1 MTRTPSRPVDEPSDG
16 REAPAGDAAAD
27 GAVPVTADAA
37 APGGTR
43 ARLPARIAKRA
54 VMLGITGVSLYLV
67 FPTLM
72 SVLGSAPEVA
82 TIRLRW
88 FFAMAVLQV
97 GSVFCQVELQRIAL
111 RSDTRLPVLTS
122 LLAGAAFGRVVPGG
136 AAAAATIQYGMLVRA
151 GIPTAAV
158 ASGLTAA
165 SLLTFGALVSLPLLA
180 VPGMLFGSFAAPRD
194 LERVLWLGIGL
205 FVVLAGAGAVVLTHE
220 RVVRWAGRVAQRLR
234 NRVLR
239 RRPPLTG
246 LPDRLAEERRVILGV
261 LGDRWRQAL
270 LVTVGRWLLD
280 YLTLFAALAAV
291 GSHPP
296 ATLVLLAYC
305 TSQILGQVPVTPG
318 GLGLVEAGLTGT
330 LALAGVGAGDAVLA
344 TLLYRLFAYWL
355 YLPAGLVAAVVHA
368 HRYGRGDAEGEPAGA
383 AP

>member
-1 MTRTPSRPVDEPSDG
+1 MARTPPRPVDKPHG
-16 REAPAGDAAAD
+16 REPPAGDADAEP
-27 GAVPVTADAA
+27 AVPVAGA
-37 APGGTR
+37 APGASR

-82 TIRLRW
+82 TIHPRR
-88 FFAMAVLQV
+88 FVAMAVLQA

-111 RSDTRLPVLTS
+111 RWETRLPGLPPQ
-122 LLAGAAFGRVVPGG
+122 LAGAAFGRIVPGG

-151 GIPTAAV
+151 GVPATAV

-220 RVVRWAGRVAQRLR
+220 RVVRWAGRVAERLR
-234 NRVLR
+234 NRILR
-239 RRPPLTG
+239 RRAPLTG
-246 LPDRLAEERRVILGV
+246 LPDRLAEERRLILGV

-270 LVTVGRWLLD
+270 LVTAGRSLLD
-280 YLTLFAALAAV
+280 YRPLFAALAAV

-318 GLGLVEAGLTGT
+318 
-330 LALAGVGAGDAVLA
+330 
-344 TLLYRLFAYWL
+344 
-355 YLPAGLVAAVVHA
+355 
-368 HRYGRGDAEGEPAGA
+368 
-383 AP
+383 